1 MLDSSQFIPVFSN
14 MYFVNWIDQ
23 TFYILEKLSNVI
35 SRNDFKNTEELSNE
49 WKKEVIQLFL

>member
-1 MLDSSQFIPVFSN
+1 MLDSSQFIPVSN
-14 MYFVNWIDQ
+14 IYFVNWIDQ

-49 WKKEVIQLFL
+49 WKKEV